1 MRDVAIAPAFW
12 AQALLILL
20 LICVG
25 LPASVMGQA
34 AVKVDDGKPDFPGL
48 DIQAVVGWDGRVE
61 TGAPVPVSFLISNQS
76 NEVLEGQL
84 ILSEPETERE
94 INLGDVFVGP
104 GSVRRFSSVLALS
117 DWNDCVATYTDGSTD
132 FWTRQLPLMT
142 GKDFSEDV
150 NYLLFVDDGGR
161 ALQLPVTETSVA
173 PGSQQSATSAPE
185 SEGSVGDR
193 FTPRLGFGR
202 SVQPVSAKSW
212 QVPQHPGPLTVAQAM
227 LFSETAK
234 VDMLNDPQWD
244 AIGRWVC
251 LGGTV
256 FVHDSSK
263 EVLERLKKAAPL
275 RSLPAVL
282 QDELQVYRCGVGS
295 IREYSGGL
303 FSKDDSQTV
312 QKLLDASSQ
321 LSRYSVL
328 SIPDQLPRAYVG
340 TSNANY
346 TRLMV
351 LAVFSIY
358 LLFSGVVALLMF
370 RSNRRRVMTYTV
382 SVVTIACMA
391 AGLLGSYLRNSRGDL
406 HWQSVI
412 VGGSGG
418 AVQVAQIQ
426 LQSAGGRN
434 TQVAVRGKE
443 TDLQLLRK
451 KSTDRS
457 DYYSR
462 FAMYNSGQTEAAVG
476 YAPFSV
482 QPNLLKEEP
491 DAFRIGVPIT
501 PWGVRQSIATAY
513 DPELQGVQVELRFR
527 PEGTLTF
534 DANLRGGESWT
545 YVIPGQWTV
554 SVKNQH
560 PFDLTECRLLLTT
573 SVAHVPS
580 GGMTV
585 SGLKFSPGCGEIML
599 GEVAATATT
608 SSASSNLTV
617 GVTTNRHWYNYEK
630 KIEPEPS
637 FPGASDVW
645 FVARI
650 NQSPLLKI
658 DDEYSDFEQFDGIHY
673 YMQKLTPDEIPQ
685 EWRDTWQQSFKQQMS
700 VAQELLKIQETQQP
714 KIPQF

>member
-1 MRDVAIAPAFW
+1 MSSLRETSGSLI
-12 AQALLILL
+12 QHLLILIL
-20 LICVG
+20 VNVS
-25 LPASVMGQA
+25 AQTSAKAQSA
-34 AVKVDDGKPDFPGL
+34 ANDEQRQPDFPGL

-61 TGAPVPVSFLISNQS
+61 VDAPVPVSFLISNQS
-76 NEVLEGQL
+76 NEVLEGRL

-104 GSVRRFSSVLALS
+104 GSVRRFSSVLSLS
-117 DWNDCVATYTDGSTD
+117 DWNDCVATYTDGSRD
-132 FWTRQLPLMT
+132 FWTRRLPLMT

-161 ALQLPVTETSVA
+161 ALQLPVAETSAA

-185 SEGSVGDR
+185 PAVAAEDR
-193 FTPRLGFGR
+193 FRPRFGFGR
-202 SVQPVSAKSW
+202 SVQPVSVKSW
-212 QVPQHPGPLTVAQAM
+212 QIPQHPGPLTIAQAM

-263 EVLERLKKAAPL
+263 EVLERLRKAAPL

-282 QDELQVYRCGVGS
+282 QNEHQVYRCGIGS

-303 FSKDDSQTV
+303 FSTDDSQAI

-328 SIPDQLPRAYVG
+328 SIPDQLPEAYVG
-340 TSNANY
+340 TSNANF
-346 TRLMV
+346 TRMMV

-382 SVVTIACMA
+382 SVVTIACLA
-391 AGLLGSYLRNSRGDL
+391 AALLGSYLRNSRGDL
-406 HWQSVI
+406 HWQSVL
-412 VGGSGG
+412 VGSPGG

-426 LQSAGGRN
+426 VQSAGGRN
-434 TQVAVRGKE
+434 TQVAVRGKN

-457 DYYSR
+457 NYYSR
-462 FAMYNSGQTEAAVG
+462 FAVYNPGQAEGAVG

-482 QPNLLKEEP
+482 QPNLLKEEL

-513 DPELQGVQVELRFR
+513 ESELQGVQVELRFR

-534 DANLRGGESWT
+534 DANSRGGESWT

-554 SVKNQH
+554 SVTNQL
-560 PFDLTECRLLLTT
+560 PFDLTECHLLVTT
-573 SVAHVPS
+573 SVAHIPS
-580 GGMTV
+580 GGGTA
-585 SGLKFSPGCGEIML
+585 SGLEFSPGRGEIML

-617 GVTTNRHWYNYEK
+617 GVTTNRHWYNDQK

-658 DDEYSDFEQFDGIHY
+658 DDEYSDFEQFDGVHY

-685 EWRDTWQQSFKQQMS
+685 EWRDTWQQCFKQQMS
-700 VAQELLKIQETQQP
+700 VAQERLNLQNMQQQGQS
-714 KIPQF
+714 QF

>member
-1 MRDVAIAPAFW
+1 MRDLTNARASWTQSV
-12 AQALLILL
+12 LILF

-25 LPASVMGQA
+25 LPTPVVGQS
-34 AVKVDDGKPDFPGL
+34 AVKPDDSPPDFPGL

-61 TGAPVPVSFLISNQS
+61 TDAPVPVSFLISNQS
-76 NEVLEGQL
+76 SEVLEGQL

-117 DWNDCVATYTDGSTD
+117 DWSDCVATYTDGSRD

-161 ALQLPVTETSVA
+161 ALQLPAVETSVA
-173 PGSQQSATSAPE
+173 PDLQQSATSASQPTGTVE
-185 SEGSVGDR
+185 DR
-193 FTPRLGFGR
+193 FVPRFGFGR
-202 SVQPVSAKSW
+202 SVQPVSVKSW
-212 QVPQHPGPLTVAQAM
+212 QVAQHPGPLTVAQAM

-256 FVHDSSK
+256 FVHESSK

-275 RSLPAVL
+275 GTLPAVL
-282 QDELQVYRCGVGS
+282 QDEHQVSRCGTGS
-295 IREYSGGL
+295 IREYNGRL
-303 FSKDDSQTV
+303 FSADESRAIKTV
-312 QKLLDASSQ
+312 LEASSR
-321 LSRYSVL
+321 LSRYSVV

-340 TSNANY
+340 TSNANF

-382 SVVTIACMA
+382 SVVTIACVA
-391 AGLLGSYLRNSRGDL
+391 AAVLGSYLRSSRGDL
-406 HWQSVI
+406 HWRSVI
-412 VGGSGG
+412 VGSPGG
-418 AVQVAQIQ
+418 AIQAAQIQ

-462 FAMYNSGQTEAAVG
+462 FAMYNSGQTGGVVG

-513 DPELQGVQVELRFR
+513 DPELQGVQINLQFSPV
-527 PEGTLTF
+527 GAVTLDTNTN
-534 DANLRGGESWT
+534 DGDSWT
-545 YVIPGQWTV
+545 YVVPGQWNV
-554 SVKNQH
+554 SVTNRL
-560 PFDLTECRLLLTT
+560 PFDLNECQLLVTAP
-573 SVAHVPS
+573 VPHVS
-580 GGMTV
+580 STMMAA
-585 SGLKFSPGCGEIML
+585 SELQFSPGRAEIRL
-599 GEVAATATT
+599 GDVAATASTT
-608 SSASSNLTV
+608 SSLSDISV
-617 GVTTNRHWYNYEK
+617 VVTMTHYRYYKQNT
-630 KIEPEPS
+630 IEPEPA
-637 FPGASDVW
+637 FPGASDIWIVGR
-645 FVARI
+645 V
-650 NQSPLLKI
+650 NQSPLLTI
-658 DDEYSDFEQFDGIHY
+658 DDEHSDFEQFDGIHY
-673 YMQKLTPDEIPQ
+673 YMQKLTPEEIPQ
-685 EWRDTWQQSFKQQMS
+685 EWRDTCQQCLEQQMS
-700 VAQELLKIQETQQP
+700 AAQEMLKQQKIQQGQS
-714 KIPQF
+714 QF

>member
-1 MRDVAIAPAFW
+1 MRASSNVKTLW
-12 AQALLILL
+12 LQSLLILF
-20 LICVG
+20 LIQVVS
-25 LPASVMGQA
+25 LTPAMGQS
-34 AVKVDDGKPDFPGL
+34 AVKVDERQPDFPGL

-61 TGAPVPVSFLISNQS
+61 MEAPVPISFLISNQS

-84 ILSEPETERE
+84 ILREPETERE

-132 FWTRQLPLMT
+132 FWTRRLPLMT

-161 ALQLPVTETSVA
+161 ALQLPVADTSDA
-173 PGSQQSATSAPE
+173 PGSQPSPTSARQPA
-185 SEGSVGDR
+185 GSVEDR
-193 FTPRLGFGR
+193 FIPRLGFGR
-202 SVQPVSAKSW
+202 SVQPVSVKSW
-212 QVPQHPGPLTVAQAM
+212 QIPQHPGPLTVAQAM

-244 AIGRWVC
+244 AIGRWMC

-256 FVHDSSK
+256 FVHESSK
-263 EVLERLKKAAPL
+263 EVVDRLKKAAPL
-275 RSLPAVL
+275 RSLPTIVV
-282 QDELQVYRCGVGS
+282 DEHEVTRCGSGS
-295 IREYSGGL
+295 FREYSGRL
-303 FSKDDSQTV
+303 LTAADSQGL
-312 QKLLDASSQ
+312 QALLEASSQ

-382 SVVTIACMA
+382 SVVAIACLA
-391 AGLLGSYLRNSRGDL
+391 AVLLGSYLRSSRGDL

-412 VGGSGG
+412 VGSSGG

-434 TQVAVRGKE
+434 TQVAVRGKQ

-462 FAMYNSGQTEAAVG
+462 FAIYNSGQTEGAAG

-482 QPNLLKEEP
+482 QPNLLKDEP
-491 DAFRIGVPIT
+491 DAFRISVPIT
-501 PWGVRQSIATAY
+501 PWGVRQSFSTAY
-513 DPELQGVQVELRFR
+513 DPELQGVEVDLQFR
-527 PEGTLTF
+527 PEGAVTL
-534 DANLRGGESWT
+534 DANFRGGESWT

-554 SVKNQH
+554 TLTNRL
-560 PFDLTECRLLLTT
+560 PFELTECHLHVTT
-573 SVAHVPS
+573 SVAHIPS
-580 GGMTV
+580 GGMTA
-585 SGLKFSPGCGEIML
+585 SGVEFSPGRAEIGL

-608 SSASSNLTV
+608 SSTSSNIPV
-617 GVTTNRHWYNYEK
+617 VVAMNRHWYNYEK
-630 KIEPEPS
+630 KFEPEPT
-637 FPGASDVW
+637 FPGVSDIW
-645 FVARI
+645 FVARL

-658 DDEYSDFEQFDGIHY
+658 DDEYSDFEQFDGVHY

-685 EWRDTWQQSFKQQMS
+685 EWRDTWRQSFERQMS
-700 VAQELLKIQETQQP
+700 VAQELLNLQKIQQQ
-714 KIPQF
+714 

>member
-1 MRDVAIAPAFW
+1 MRDFANAPASRP
-12 AQALLILL
+12 QSLLILF

-25 LPASVMGQA
+25 LPTPVMGQS
-34 AVKVDDGKPDFPGL
+34 AVQSEDRQPDFPGL

-61 TGAPVPVSFLISNQS
+61 TDAPVPVSFLISNQS

-117 DWNDCVATYTDGSTD
+117 DWSDCVATYTDGSTD

-161 ALQLPVTETSVA
+161 ALQLPVVETSVA
-173 PGSQQSATSAPE
+173 AGSEQTAASAPE
-185 SEGSVGDR
+185 SAGSANDR
-193 FTPRLGFGR
+193 FTPRIGFGR
-202 SVQPVSAKSW
+202 TVQPVSVKSW
-212 QVPQHPGPLTVAQAM
+212 QIPQHPGPLTVAQAM

-234 VDMLNDPQWD
+234 VEMLNDPQWD
-244 AIGRWVC
+244 AIARWVC
-251 LGGTV
+251 LGGTI
-256 FVHDSSK
+256 FVHESSK

-275 RSLPAVL
+275 GTLPAVL
-282 QDELQVYRCGVGS
+282 QDEYQMSLCGTGS
-295 IREYSGGL
+295 IREYSGRL
-303 FSKDDSQTV
+303 FSADESRAIKTV
-312 QKLLDASSQ
+312 LEASSR
-321 LSRYSVL
+321 LSRYSDV
-328 SIPDQLPRAYVG
+328 SSPDQLPRAYVG
-340 TSNANY
+340 TSNANF

-382 SVVTIACMA
+382 SVVTIACVA
-391 AGLLGSYLRNSRGDL
+391 AALLGSYLRNSRGDL
-406 HWQSVI
+406 LWRSVI
-412 VGGSGG
+412 VGGPGG

-426 LQSAGGRN
+426 VQSAGGRN
-434 TQVAVRGKE
+434 TQVAVRGKK

-462 FAMYNSGQTEAAVG
+462 FAMYNSGQTGGVVG

-513 DPELQGVQVELRFR
+513 DPELQGVQINLQFSPV
-527 PEGTLTF
+527 GAVTLDENTNNG
-534 DANLRGGESWT
+534 DSWT
-545 YVIPGQWTV
+545 YVVPGQWNV
-554 SVKNQH
+554 SVTNRL
-560 PFDLTECRLLLTT
+560 PFDLTECQLLVTT
-573 SVAHVPS
+573 SVPHVPS
-580 GGMTV
+580 SMMAA
-585 SGLKFSPGCGEIML
+585 SELQFSPGRGEIRM
-599 GEVAATATT
+599 GDVAATATT
-608 SSASSNLTV
+608 TSSLSGISV
-617 GVTTNRHWYNYEK
+617 DVTMTHYWYNNQNT
-630 KIEPEPS
+630 IEPEPA
-637 FPGASDVW
+637 FPGGSDIW
-645 FVARI
+645 FVGRV
-650 NQSPLLKI
+650 NQSPLLTI
-658 DDEYSDFEQFDGIHY
+658 DDEHSDFEQFDGVHY
-673 YMQKLTPDEIPQ
+673 YMQKLTQDEIPQ
-685 EWRDTWQQSFKQQMS
+685 EWRDTCQQCLEQQMS
-700 VAQELLKIQETQQP
+700 AAQEMLKQQKTQQ
-714 KIPQF
+714 Q

>member
-1 MRDVAIAPAFW
+1 MRGLANV
-12 AQALLILL
+12 QASWVHSLLIVF
-20 LICVG
+20 LINVVS
-25 LPASVMGQA
+25 LTPAMGQTA
-34 AVKVDDGKPDFPGL
+34 INDEERQPDFPGL

-61 TGAPVPVSFLISNQS
+61 TDAPVPVSFLISNQS

-104 GSVRRFSSVLALS
+104 GSVRRFSSVLSLS
-117 DWNDCVATYTDGSTD
+117 DWNDCVATYTDGSRE
-132 FWTRQLPLMT
+132 FWTRRLPLMT

-161 ALQLPVTETSVA
+161 ALQLPMAETSAA

-185 SEGSVGDR
+185 PAGTVQDR
-193 FTPRLGFGR
+193 FVPRFGFGR
-202 SVQPVSAKSW
+202 SVQPVSVKSW
-212 QVPQHPGPLTVAQAM
+212 QIPQHPGPLTVAQAM

-234 VDMLNDPQWD
+234 VDMLNDSQWD

-263 EVLERLKKAAPL
+263 EVLERLKESAPL

-282 QDELQVYRCGVGS
+282 QDEHQVCRCVVGA

-303 FSKDDSQTV
+303 FSTDDSLAI

-328 SIPDQLPRAYVG
+328 SIPDQLPEAYVG
-340 TSNANY
+340 TSNANF
-346 TRLMV
+346 TRMMV

-382 SVVTIACMA
+382 SVVTIACLA
-391 AGLLGSYLRNSRGDL
+391 AALLGSYLRNSRGDL

-412 VGGSGG
+412 VGSPGG

-426 LQSAGGRN
+426 VQSAGGRN
-434 TQVAVRGKE
+434 TQVAVRGKN

-462 FAMYNSGQTEAAVG
+462 FAVYKPGQAEGAAG

-482 QPNLLKEEP
+482 QPNLLKDEL

-513 DPELQGVQVELRFR
+513 DPELRGVQVELRFR
-527 PEGTLTF
+527 PEGPLTF

-554 SVKNQH
+554 SVTNQL
-560 PFDLTECRLLLTT
+560 PFDLTECHLLVTT

-585 SGLKFSPGCGEIML
+585 SGLEFSPGRGEIML
-599 GEVAATATT
+599 GEVAATATA

-617 GVTTNRHWYNYEK
+617 GVTTNRLWYNYQK

-645 FVARI
+645 FVARL

-658 DDEYSDFEQFDGIHY
+658 DDEYSDFEQFDGVHY
-673 YMQKLTPDEIPQ
+673 YMQKLTPYEIPQ
-685 EWRDTWQQSFKQQMS
+685 EWRDTWQQCFKQQMS

>member
-1 MRDVAIAPAFW
+1 MRDFANAPASRP
-12 AQALLILL
+12 QSLLILFL
-20 LICVG
+20 MCVG
-25 LPASVMGQA
+25 LPTPVMGQS
-34 AVKVDDGKPDFPGL
+34 AVKPDDRQPDFPGL

-61 TGAPVPVSFLISNQS
+61 TDAPVPVSFLISNQS

-84 ILSEPETERE
+84 ILSEPETDRE

-161 ALQLPVTETSVA
+161 ALQLPAVENSVA
-173 PGSQQSATSAPE
+173 AGSEQTAASAPE
-185 SEGSVGDR
+185 SAGSANDR
-193 FTPRLGFGR
+193 FTPRIGFGR
-202 SVQPVSAKSW
+202 TVQPVSVKSW
-212 QVPQHPGPLTVAQAM
+212 QIPQHPGPLTVAQAM
-227 LFSETAK
+227 LFSEAAK
-234 VDMLNDPQWD
+234 VEMLNDPQWD
-244 AIGRWVC
+244 AIGRWIC

-256 FVHDSSK
+256 FVHESSK

-282 QDELQVYRCGVGS
+282 QDEHQVNRCGAGS

-303 FSKDDSQTV
+303 FAKDDSQAV

-340 TSNANY
+340 TSNANF

-382 SVVTIACMA
+382 SVVSIACLA

-412 VGGSGG
+412 VGSSGG
-418 AVQVAQIQ
+418 AIQVAQIQ

-462 FAMYNSGQTEAAVG
+462 FAIYNSGQTEGAVG

-482 QPNLLKEEP
+482 QPNLLKDEP

-513 DPELQGVQVELRFR
+513 DPELQGVQIDLRFR
-527 PEGTLTF
+527 PEGSVTL
-534 DANLRGGESWT
+534 DKNMNNGDSWT
-545 YVIPGQWTV
+545 YVVPGQWNV
-554 SVKNQH
+554 SVTNRL
-560 PFDLTECRLLLTT
+560 PFDLSECQLLFRAL
-573 SVAHVPS
+573 VPHVPS
-580 GGMTV
+580 SMMNV
-585 SGLKFSPGCGEIML
+585 SELQFSPGRGEIRL
-599 GEVAATATT
+599 GDVAATASTT
-608 SSASSNLTV
+608 SSLSGIPFV
-617 GVTTNRHWYNYEK
+617 VTTTHYWYTD
-630 KIEPEPS
+630 KITIDPEPA
-637 FPGASDVW
+637 FPGASDIWIVGR
-645 FVARI
+645 V
-650 NQSPLLKI
+650 NQSPLLTI
-658 DDEYSDFEQFDGIHY
+658 DDEHSDFEQFDGVHY
-673 YMQKLTPDEIPQ
+673 YMQKLTQDEIPQ
-685 EWRDTWQQSFKQQMS
+685 EWRDVRQQALEQQLD
-700 VAQELLKIQETQQP
+700 VAREQLKVLETQQP
-714 KIPQF
+714 QIPQF

>member
-1 MRDVAIAPAFW
+1 MRDLTNAKASLT
-12 AQALLILL
+12 QSLLILS

-25 LPASVMGQA
+25 LPAPVMGQS
-34 AVKVDDGKPDFPGL
+34 AVKPDDRQPDFPGL

-61 TGAPVPVSFLISNQS
+61 TDAPVPVSFLISNQS

-84 ILSEPETERE
+84 ILSEPETDRE

-161 ALQLPVTETSVA
+161 ALQLPAVETSVA
-173 PGSQQSATSAPE
+173 PDSQQSDTSAPKPTGVIE
-185 SEGSVGDR
+185 DR
-193 FTPRLGFGR
+193 FVPRLGFGR
-202 SVQPVSAKSW
+202 SVQPVSVKSW
-212 QVPQHPGPLTVAQAM
+212 QIPQHPGPLTVAQAV

-234 VDMLNDPQWD
+234 VEMLNDPQWD
-244 AIGRWVC
+244 AIGRWVS

-256 FVHDSSK
+256 FVHESSK
-263 EVLERLKKAAPL
+263 EILERLKTVAPL
-275 RSLPAVL
+275 RSQPAFL
-282 QDELQVYRCGVGS
+282 QDDHQMYRCGAGS
-295 IREYSGGL
+295 IREYNGGL
-303 FSKDDSQTV
+303 FAKDDGQAV

-340 TSNANY
+340 TSNANF

-412 VGGSGG
+412 VGSSGG

-434 TQVAVRGKE
+434 TQVAVRGKK

-451 KSTDRS
+451 KPTDRS
-457 DYYSR
+457 DYYAR
-462 FAMYNSGQTEAAVG
+462 FAMYNSGQTEAAAG

-482 QPNLLKEEP
+482 QPNLLKDEP
-491 DAFRIGVPIT
+491 DVFRIGVPIT

-527 PEGTLTF
+527 PEGTVTLDTNTN
-534 DANLRGGESWT
+534 DGDSWT
-545 YVIPGQWTV
+545 YVVPGQWNV
-554 SVKNQH
+554 SVTNRL
-560 PFDLTECRLLLTT
+560 PFDLTECQLLVTA
-573 SVAHVPS
+573 SVPHVPS
-580 GGMTV
+580 SMMNV
-585 SGLKFSPGCGEIML
+585 SEVQFSPGLGEIGL
-599 GEVAATATT
+599 GEVAATASTT
-608 SSASSNLTV
+608 SSLSGIPIV
-617 GVTTNRHWYNYEK
+617 VTMTHYWYNNQST
-630 KIEPEPS
+630 IEPEPA
-637 FPGASDVW
+637 FPGASDIW
-645 FVARI
+645 FVGRV
-650 NQSPLLKI
+650 NQSPLLTI
-658 DDEYSDFEQFDGIHY
+658 DDEHSDFEQFDGVHY
-673 YMQKLTPDEIPQ
+673 YMQKLTQDEIPQ
-685 EWRDTWQQSFKQQMS
+685 EWRDVRQQALEQQLD
-700 VAQELLKIQETQQP
+700 VAQEQLKVQETQQP
-714 KIPQF
+714 QIPQF

>member
-1 MRDVAIAPAFW
+1 MRSLRETSGSLI
-12 AQALLILL
+12 QYLLILIL
-20 LICVG
+20 VNVS
-25 LPASVMGQA
+25 AHTSAMAQSA
-34 AVKVDDGKPDFPGL
+34 ANNEQRQPDFPGL

-61 TGAPVPVSFLISNQS
+61 VDAPVPVSFLISNQS

-104 GSVRRFSSVLALS
+104 GSVRRFSSVLSLS
-117 DWNDCVATYTDGSTD
+117 DWNDCVATYTDGSRD
-132 FWTRQLPLMT
+132 FWTRPLLLMT

-161 ALQLPVTETSVA
+161 ALQLPVAETSAA

-185 SEGSVGDR
+185 PAGASPDR
-193 FTPRLGFGR
+193 FTSQFGFGR
-202 SVQPVSAKSW
+202 SVQSVSVKSW
-212 QVPQHPGPLTVAQAM
+212 QIPQHPGPLTVAQAM

-234 VDMLNDPQWD
+234 VDMLNDPQWG

-282 QDELQVYRCGVGS
+282 QNEHQVYRCGIGS

-303 FSKDDSQTV
+303 FSTDDSQAI

-321 LSRYSVL
+321 LSRYNVL
-328 SIPDQLPRAYVG
+328 SIPDQLPEAYVG
-340 TSNANY
+340 TSNANF
-346 TRLMV
+346 TRMMV

-382 SVVTIACMA
+382 SVVTIACLTA
-391 AGLLGSYLRNSRGDL
+391 ALLGSYLRNSRGDL

-412 VGGSGG
+412 VGSPGG

-426 LQSAGGRN
+426 VQSAGGRN
-434 TQVAVRGKE
+434 TQVAVRGKN

-462 FAMYNSGQTEAAVG
+462 FAVYNPGQAEGAVG

-482 QPNLLKEEP
+482 QPNLL
-491 DAFRIGVPIT
+491 
-501 PWGVRQSIATAY
+501 
-513 DPELQGVQVELRFR
+513 
-527 PEGTLTF
+527 
-534 DANLRGGESWT
+534 
-545 YVIPGQWTV
+545 
-554 SVKNQH
+554 
-560 PFDLTECRLLLTT
+560 RLNN
-573 SVAHVPS
+573 
-580 GGMTV
+580 
-585 SGLKFSPGCGEIML
+585 K
-599 GEVAATATT
+599 
-608 SSASSNLTV
+608 
-617 GVTTNRHWYNYEK
+617 
-630 KIEPEPS
+630 
-637 FPGASDVW
+637 
-645 FVARI
+645 
-650 NQSPLLKI
+650 
-658 DDEYSDFEQFDGIHY
+658 
-673 YMQKLTPDEIPQ
+673 
-685 EWRDTWQQSFKQQMS
+685 
-700 VAQELLKIQETQQP
+700 
-714 KIPQF
+714 